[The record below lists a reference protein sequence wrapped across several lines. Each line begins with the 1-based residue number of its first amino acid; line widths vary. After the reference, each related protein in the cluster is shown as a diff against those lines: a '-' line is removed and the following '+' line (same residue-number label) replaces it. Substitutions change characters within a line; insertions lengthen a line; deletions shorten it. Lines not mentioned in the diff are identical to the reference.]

1 METAKEYTVNSVEI
15 GNMKEVL
22 ANGEYKPEHNL
33 EDWTEASALKE
44 SLSNFFSVDALT
56 RKQWDDA
63 RKLLGLETRNIGG
76 KWMVRYEVEDEGEPE
91 TVTDSE
97 ELPLVKP
104 NVVTFGDFSSSLAV
118 VNNVSTDSIQVH
130 NTTFNT
136 GALAS
141 EADLFVSQLG
151 AFTEFLSN
159 TEAMLTQREQDLKEQ
174 TRIKSEALQQTRL
187 KVETIRQRALVAQR
201 NTIAKQVE
209 NQALDVA
216 MTEEIE
222 TGKQLHE
229 TLQSLQ

>member
-1 METAKEYTVNSVEI
+1 METAKEYTVNSIEI

-76 KWMVRYEVEDEGEPE
+76 KWMVRYWVEGNDVEEPAN
-91 TVTDSE
+91 TVE

-136 GALAS
+136 GALAN
-141 EADLFVSQLG
+141 EADLFVNQLG
-151 AFTEFLSN
+151 AFTEFLNN
-159 TEAMLTQREQDLKEQ
+159 TEAMLSQREQDLKEQ
-174 TRIKSEALQQTRL
+174 TRIKTEALQQTRL

-216 MTEEIE
+216 MSEEIA